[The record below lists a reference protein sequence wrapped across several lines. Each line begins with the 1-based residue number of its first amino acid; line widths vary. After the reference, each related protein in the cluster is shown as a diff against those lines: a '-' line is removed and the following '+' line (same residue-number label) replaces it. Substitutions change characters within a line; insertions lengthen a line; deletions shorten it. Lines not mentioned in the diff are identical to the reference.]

1 MKENSSTSS
10 IRFILSCT
18 KDEILQD
25 IIVSILKM
33 EGFNVIKASDEQML
47 FVLIEKYSP
56 PVVIMD
62 SGISEIMG
70 YSPLEIIK
78 KVNRF
83 MDIKVILITSIPLQ
97 DIEGAYDYI
106 DEVIGKDVV
115 KDHLLPKVSKFMSP
129 GTDVHMHED
138 ARRLARTIV
147 SDIVYYNS
155 DTALRGVEDGTF
167 HDVLKKEIEEG
178 RMLYQQRVP
187 VNIFSVTD
195 YYDDAIRDFIL
206 KNQQSNL
213 VLPSKFI
220 S

>member
-1 MKENSSTSS
+1 MNENSSS
-10 IRFILSCT
+10 FILSCT

-25 IIVSILKM
+25 VIVSILKM
-33 EGFNVIKASDEQML
+33 EGFNLIKASDEHML
-47 FVLIEKYSP
+47 FILIEKYSP
-56 PVVIMD
+56 PVVIID

-70 YSPLEIIK
+70 YRPWEIIK
-78 KVNRF
+78 KINRF
-83 MDIKVILITSIPLQ
+83 MDIKVILISSIPLQ

-106 DEVIGKDVV
+106 DEVIEKDVV
-115 KDHLLPKVSKFMSP
+115 IAHLLPKVSKFMSP

-155 DTALRGVEDGTF
+155 DTALKGVEDGTVG
-167 HDVLKKEIEEG
+167 DVLKKEIEEG

-206 KNQQSNL
+206 KIQQSNL

>member
-167 HDVLKKEIEEG
+167 YDELQKEIEEG

-195 YYDDAIRDFIL
+195 YYDDAIRDFII
-206 KNQQSNL
+206 KIQQSNL
-213 VLPSKFI
+213 VLP
-220 S
+220 